1 MSDKQLL
8 TRPQFGEAVFQA
20 VKSELISRGFALT
33 SARFDPNYPISL
45 RQLHYIRKG
54 AFNVAIL
61 KRLPFI
67 EYNEHFEIVEK

>member
-1 MSDKQLL
+1 MSNAKLL
-8 TRPQFGEAVFQA
+8 TRPQFGEAIFQT

-54 AFNVAIL
+54 EFNVAIL

-67 EYNEHFEIVEK
+67 QYKEKFEIIEK